1 MYERITLPNGAR
13 IVYEKMPEVRG
24 VSLGIWV
31 RAGSRYERPS
41 ENGASHFIE
50 HMVFKGTKTR
60 SASVLAEG
68 MDALG
73 GQINAFT
80 AKDCTCFY
88 GRVLDEHLPRLTDML
103 WDMLANSLFSEE
115 SVLSEKGVIF
125 DEINMYE
132 DTPDDLVAERLDGAV
147 FKGSPLARPVLGTKK
162 SLSRMTGESLKSF
175 MAGHYVGSSCV
186 VSLAGSFT
194 EADISDIS
202 ARFSA
207 LPGSSAKKETPCAY
221 APAFTVKR
229 KPTEQNHIML
239 GFPSVS
245 LVDDRRY
252 AARFLDEIIGGGC
265 SSRLFQKLRE
275 EKGLCYAV
283 ASGSSRFSDCGCLSV
298 YAAVNRASE
307 KEALSVMAEELIKLR
322 ETGITQKELERVKEQ
337 ARANLLMGQESTHAR
352 MTRLGRGELLS
363 GGAEDTQELIEGYM
377 AVTPEDVS
385 ALASETLREENV
397 SFSAVGRVRS
407 AEDYKEEINGYFRA

>member
-1 MYERITLPNGAR
+1 MYEKITLPNGAR
-13 IVYEKMPEVRG
+13 IVFERMPEVRG
-24 VSLGIWV
+24 VSLGVWIG
-31 RAGSRYERPS
+31 AGSRYEKPA

-50 HMVFKGTKTR
+50 HMVFKGTTTR

-115 SVLSEKGVIF
+115 SVISEKGVIY

-147 FKGSPLARPVLGTKK
+147 FKGCPLERPVLGTKR
-162 SLSRMTGESLKSF
+162 SLSKMTGESLKRF
-175 MAGHYVGSSCV
+175 MAGHYVGESCV
-186 VSLAGSFT
+186 ISLAGSFT
-194 EADISDIS
+194 DKDISDIS
-202 ARFSA
+202 ARFSR
-207 LPGSSAKKETPCAY
+207 LPGTKAKKEAPCAY
-221 APAFTVKR
+221 IPAFTVKR

-245 LVDDRRY
+245 LTDDRRF
-252 AARFLDEIIGGGC
+252 AARFLDEILGGGC

-283 ASGSSRFSDCGCLSV
+283 ASGSSRFSDCACLSV
-298 YAAVNRASE
+298 YAAVSKKSE
-307 KEALSVMAEELIKLR
+307 SEALAVMAQELIKLR
-322 ETGITQKELERVKEQ
+322 DGGITRKELERVKEQ
-337 ARANLLMGQESTHAR
+337 GRANLLMGQESTHAR

-363 GGAEDTQELIEGYM
+363 GRAEDTGELIERYM
-377 AVTPEDVS
+377 AVTPEDVC
-385 ALASETLREENV
+385 ALARETLTKENV
-397 SFSAVGRVRS
+397 SFSAVGRVKS
-407 AEDYKEEINGYFRA
+407 ADDYKEEINGYFRA